1 MKIHPPDPVLGPI
14 ATLVAMQAYC
24 LMPERDARDVANN
37 VVGALVMAADCGDE
51 VDAQEAFTRRLEEM
65 VRDFGR
71 HPDPTKRFMCADVA
85 MAGRLMAAEYRRQM
99 AGRQAR
105 PAA

>member
-37 VVGALVMAADCGDE
+37 VVGVLAMAADCGEE
-51 VDAQEAFTRRLEEM
+51 VDAQKAFTKRLEEM

-71 HPDPTKRFMCADVA
+71 HPDPEKRFMCADVV

-105 PAA
+105 SAA